1 MISFRSFDS
10 SPLFG
15 HRLPCKAVLRISAI
29 LLLFSFTLPQAGVAQ
44 RMTGAFIKFT
54 NTFREWTIVTEDE
67 DLRGEL
73 RLKWIHTNDW
83 TAWDFTLGDT
93 FATIEQKWTEDPNLW
108 IIRCNG
114 VTVNAKTA
122 WSNEFLRWKL
132 NDGKNQ
138 FNWESK
144 YSNQRDEWELETRK
158 EETFKIE
165 TYWEGNPTEW
175 IIEDNLPDDVS
186 MAMRIAMLF
195 LTLHFSSPRT

>member
-1 MISFRSFDS
+1 MISSRSLDS
-10 SPLFG
+10 IQLFG
-15 HRLPCKAVLRISAI
+15 KGLTYKAVCRVCAV
-29 LLLFSFTLPQAGVAQ
+29 LLLFTCTLPQSGVAQ
-44 RMTGAFIKFT
+44 RMTGAFTKFT

-132 NDGKNQ
+132 SDGKNQ

-158 EETFKIE
+158 DETYAME

-175 IIEDNLPDDVS
+175 IIEDNLPEDVS
-186 MAMRIAMLF
+186 MAMRVAMVF
-195 LTLHFSSPRT
+195 LTLHFSSPRI